1 MGDHSSDTSPE
12 ETEWFS
18 TDERSN
24 LHIAKKI
31 QDIQS
36 WNTMIG
42 NEDTTGDFCV
52 HFGNALCASTI
63 KSGVIKEQALMFD

>member
-12 ETEWFS
+12 ETKWFS

-42 NEDTTGDFCV
+42 NEDTTRFRIWRL
-52 HFGNALCASTI
+52 LCS
-63 KSGVIKEQALMFD
+63 FW